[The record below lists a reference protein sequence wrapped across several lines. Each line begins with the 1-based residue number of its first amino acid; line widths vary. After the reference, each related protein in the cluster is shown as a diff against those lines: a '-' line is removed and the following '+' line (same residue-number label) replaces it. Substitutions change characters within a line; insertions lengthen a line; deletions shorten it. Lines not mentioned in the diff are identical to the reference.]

1 MVSAAHLDIDADR
14 PWQTRRGTC
23 GPRADARRHS
33 ARGHGRAVIEEAT
46 VTARSDTIF
55 APATAPGRAALALV
69 RLSGASAGDVCR
81 RLTGRPPPAPR
92 RAVLRRMHDPQ
103 SGELL
108 DRGLVLW
115 FPAPASFTGE
125 DVLEL
130 QVHGGRAVTAALLD
144 ALTTMPGLRPAE
156 PGEFTRR
163 AFLNGRL
170 DLTAVEGL
178 ADLVDAETRAQARQA
193 LRQLD
198 GALGRLYGGWR
209 QTLLGALARLEAE
222 IDFASDEDVPAD
234 LLETVRPDVRRLS
247 AEITAHLADG
257 HRGERL
263 RAGLT
268 VAVVGPPNA
277 GKSTLVNR
285 LAGRDVAIVTP
296 LPGTTRDVLEVHLDL
311 AGYPVTLLD
320 TAGLREAADLIEA
333 EGVRRARARAAC
345 ADVCLTMFDGTAWP
359 ELDPPTLALIDE
371 LAVIVVNK
379 RDLSVLPEP
388 LTIRGRAAL
397 PLSSVT
403 GEGIAAL
410 LETLTER
417 AARLLASGD
426 EPLLTRARH
435 RAALRATAEALARFS
450 AAPEDTEVA
459 LLAEDLRLAARALGR
474 VTGEVAVEEVLDR
487 IFSEFCIG
495 K

>member
-1 MVSAAHLDIDADR
+1 MTML
-14 PWQTRRGTC
+14 
-23 GPRADARRHS
+23 
-33 ARGHGRAVIEEAT
+33 
-46 VTARSDTIF
+46 RSDTIF
-55 APATAPGRAALALV
+55 APATVPGRAALAIV
-69 RLSGASAGDVCR
+69 RLSGPSAGDVCR
-81 RLTGRPPPAPR
+81 RLTGRAPPAPR
-92 RAVLRRMHDPQ
+92 RAVLRRLHDPQ
-103 SGELL
+103 NGEML

-115 FPAPASFTGE
+115 FPSPASFTGE
-125 DVLEL
+125 DVLEF
-130 QVHGGRAVTAALLD
+130 QVHGGRAVIAAVLD
-144 ALTTMPGLRPAE
+144 ALTAMPGLRPAE
-156 PGEFTRR
+156 PGELTRR

-178 ADLVDAETRAQARQA
+178 ADLVEAETRAQARQA
-193 LRQLD
+193 LHQLD

-209 QTLLGALARLEAE
+209 RTLLGALARLEAE
-222 IDFASDEDVPAD
+222 IDFAPDEDVPEG
-234 LLETVRPDVRRLS
+234 LVETVRPIVRRLS
-247 AEITAHLADG
+247 AEIATHLADE

-320 TAGLREAADLIEA
+320 TAGLREAADTIEA
-333 EGVRRARARAAC
+333 EGVRRARSRAAC
-345 ADVCLTMFDGTAWP
+345 ADVRLIMFDGAAWP
-359 ELDPPTLALIDE
+359 ELDAPTLALIDE
-371 LAVIVVNK
+371 VAVIVVNK
-379 RDLSVLPEP
+379 CDLTVLSEP
-388 LTIRGRAAL
+388 IAIAGRAAL
-397 PLSSVT
+397 PLSCVT

-410 LETLTER
+410 LETLRER
-417 AARLLASGD
+417 AARLLASGA

-435 RAALRATAEALARFS
+435 RAALQAAAEALARFT
-450 AAPEDTEVA
+450 AVPEDTEVA
-459 LLAEDLRLAARALGR
+459 LLAEDLRLATRALGR

>member
-1 MVSAAHLDIDADR
+1 MKIAPGKPAGKV
-14 PWQTRRGTC
+14 G
-23 GPRADARRHS
+23 GPCAYACLLP
-33 ARGHGRAVIEEAT
+33 RGHGRAVIEQAMTT
-46 VTARSDTIF
+46 VRSDTIF
-55 APATAPGRAALALV
+55 APATAPGRAALAIM
-69 RLSGASAGDVCR
+69 RLSGPAARDVCR

-103 SGELL
+103 NGEPL

-130 QVHGGRAVTAALLD
+130 QVHGGRGVIAALLD
-144 ALTTMPGLRPAE
+144 ALTQMPSLRPAE

-178 ADLVDAETRAQARQA
+178 ADLVDAETGAQARQA

-222 IDFASDEDVPAD
+222 IDFADENVPDD
-234 LLETVRPDVRRLS
+234 LLDTVRPDVRRLS
-247 AEITAHLADG
+247 AEMTAHLADG

-296 LPGTTRDVLEVHLDL
+296 FPGTTRDVLEVHLDL

-320 TAGLREAADLIEA
+320 TAGLRDAADLIEA
-333 EGVRRARARAAC
+333 EGVRRARSRAARA
-345 ADVCLTMFDGTAWP
+345 DVRLTMFDGAAWP
-359 ELDPPTLALIDE
+359 ELDTPTRALIDE
-371 LAVIVVNK
+371 VSVIVVN
-379 RDLSVLPEP
+379 
-388 LTIRGRAAL
+388 
-397 PLSSVT
+397 
-403 GEGIAAL
+403 
-410 LETLTER
+410 
-417 AARLLASGD
+417 
-426 EPLLTRARH
+426 
-435 RAALRATAEALARFS
+435 
-450 AAPEDTEVA
+450 
-459 LLAEDLRLAARALGR
+459 
-474 VTGEVAVEEVLDR
+474 
-487 IFSEFCIG
+487 
-495 K
+495 